1 MFNFILGFKV
11 VVTPTL
17 IKAKIGQNVKFN
29 CSVEPLELIEKVSIT
44 WSTSNSEN
52 TITQMRTLS
61 LDNVRKNDEGTYV
74 CKGEYAGKISQD
86 QGILEI
92 VKCDIDEF
100 TCTSTG
106 SCIDYSKRCDTIQDC
121 PNNEDEVNCSK
132 FLEFITFF
140 LTLIFCLSHQLWIVP
155 TMNSNVKI

>member
-74 CKGEYAGKISQD
+74 CKGEYAG
-86 QGILEI
+86 
-92 VKCDIDEF
+92 
-100 TCTSTG
+100 
-106 SCIDYSKRCDTIQDC
+106 
-121 PNNEDEVNCSK
+121 N
-132 FLEFITFF
+132 
-140 LTLIFCLSHQLWIVP
+140 
-155 TMNSNVKI
+155 

>member
-1 MFNFILGFKV
+1 M
-11 VVTPTL
+11 TPNL
-17 IKAKIGQNVKFN
+17 IEAKIGQNVKFN

-61 LDNVRKNDEGTYV
+61 LDYVRQDDEGTYV
-74 CKGEYAGKISQD
+74 CTGDYAGKISED
-86 QGILEI
+86 QGVLEI
-92 VKCDIDEF
+92 VKCDSDEF

-106 SCIDYSKRCDTIQDC
+106 SCIDYSRRCDTIQDC

-132 FLEFITFF
+132 LRIYNVLFKSMLN
-140 LTLIFCLSHQLWIVP
+140 FCTSFQLWIVP
-155 TMNSNVKI
+155 TTNSSAKI